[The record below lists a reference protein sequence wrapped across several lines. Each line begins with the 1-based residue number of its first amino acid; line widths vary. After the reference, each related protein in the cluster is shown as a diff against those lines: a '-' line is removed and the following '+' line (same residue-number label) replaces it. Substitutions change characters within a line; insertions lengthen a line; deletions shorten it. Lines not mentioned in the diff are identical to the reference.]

1 MLAEVGHR
9 ASSQLLVA
17 DALAGNVDEV
27 LTRSVRFL
35 EAWQRAGSPA
45 GSVLGAAVTG
55 VGMIHGLRDDD
66 DARREWNAVLEQLDT
81 PPEQAYGFQAVFD
94 AMLLLHNGQ
103 AAQALERMAPE
114 PGEVWRWV
122 TWVWLHWYVALRA
135 EATVLAG
142 SPDAAD
148 RLVEA
153 RTIVAGN
160 PLAGAIVE
168 RAQALLAGDRERVL
182 ATAAAFDAAGCG
194 YQSARTRVL
203 AGGDQAAPGAAAVA
217 DLGLA
222 PMAPPLPS
230 R

>member
-1 MLAEVGHR
+1 
-9 ASSQLLVA
+9 VA

-27 LTRSVRFL
+27 LTRGARFL
-35 EAWQRAGSPA
+35 EAWQRSGRPT
-45 GSVLGAAVTG
+45 GSVLGPAVAG

-66 DARREWNAVLEQLDT
+66 DARREWAEVMDQLAT
-81 PPEQAYGFQAVFD
+81 PAEHAYGYRAVYD
-94 AMLLLHNGQ
+94 SMLLLHNGD
-103 AAQALERMAPE
+103 AGEALERMAPE

-135 EATVLAG
+135 EATVLTG

-148 RLVEA
+148 RLAEA

-160 PLAGAIVE
+160 PVAGAIVE
-168 RAQALLAGDRERVL
+168 RAEALLIEDRERLL
-182 ATAAAFDAAGCG
+182 ATADAFDAAGCR

-203 AGGDQAAPGAAAVA
+203 AGGDHAALGAAALA

-222 PMAPPLPS
+222 PMATPRQS
-230 R
+230 